1 MLDKAMVDA
10 IMQARLELAGVAKDN
25 NEKAI
30 QDKIDNL
37 EAVSAKF
44 VEMRMNSSIAQAMKG
59 HNVNEFSN

>member
-1 MLDKAMVDA
+1 V
-10 IMQARLELAGVAKDN
+10 AGGAG
-25 NEKAI
+25 I
-30 QDKIDNL
+30 GHFTDKIDNL